1 MSKKNQNR
9 DDDDDDDGEDGQGF
23 DDKSPDYN
31 YKLILVGTAEVG
43 KTSIT
48 NRFIKNTF
56 DENQQHST
64 QVEISY
70 HIYNFPNSNE
80 SAELHIWDTL
90 GQEKFKSIAQV
101 FFKGTAG
108 ALLVFDLSRK
118 ASFDEVPDWHSQILK
133 TC

>member
-1 MSKKNQNR
+1 MSKKNKKR
-9 DDDDDDDGEDGQGF
+9 DEDDDEDGQEGF

-56 DENQQHST
+56 DENQQHSK

-70 HIYNFPNSNE
+70 HIYDLPNTSE

-90 GQEKFKSIAQV
+90 GQEKFKSIA
-101 FFKGTAG
+101 
-108 ALLVFDLSRK
+108 
-118 ASFDEVPDWHSQILK
+118 
-133 TC
+133 